1 MPNQTV
7 YICKP
12 DAAEEANE
20 TSIYAMIKEEKAKL
34 GPYKGYIIRRRKKF
48 GEEALEDIFVRPE
61 DFAKYY
67 VPASIMDMA
76 LLHDDAF
83 LEVDLAAVE
92 SLMPGFAN
100 DEAARVRLSFVW
112 ASENIAANTPGI
124 YENTVPVF
132 EALLY
137 DADDRVRMEAPEMF
151 RVLGKHRPEFVRPY
165 VSQLQRISETDT
177 NRVVRI
183 HCQGALKAAGL
194 SQAIPGL
201 KE

>member
-12 DAAEEANE
+12 DSAEAANE

-100 DEAARVRLSFVW
+100 DEADFDTRDGILRGVGKSH
-112 ASENIAANTPGI
+112 SEMDPDDLAAL
-124 YENTVPVF
+124 
-132 EALLY
+132 EALI
-137 DADDRVRMEAPEMF
+137 
-151 RVLGKHRPEFVRPY
+151 G
-165 VSQLQRISETDT
+165 RI
-177 NRVVRI
+177 
-183 HCQGALKAAGL
+183 
-194 SQAIPGL
+194 
-201 KE
+201 

>member
-12 DAAEEANE
+12 DSAEEANE

-83 LEVDLAAVE
+83 LDVDLAAVE
-92 SLMPGFAN
+92 SLMPGFAK
-100 DEAARVRLSFVW
+100 DEGDFDTRDGILRGVGKSHSEMDPDDLAAL
-112 ASENIAANTPGI
+112 
-124 YENTVPVF
+124 
-132 EALLY
+132 EALI
-137 DADDRVRMEAPEMF
+137 
-151 RVLGKHRPEFVRPY
+151 G
-165 VSQLQRISETDT
+165 RI
-177 NRVVRI
+177 
-183 HCQGALKAAGL
+183 
-194 SQAIPGL
+194 
-201 KE
+201 